1 MTTLRD
7 KAATTSAEYE
17 SALGELARRTAMLGA
32 IGYAA
37 TRIVGGADWKGG
49 IQELLDRLGGAMEV
63 SRVTLFQAHRGP
75 DGTMVQSCRWDWAE
89 PGMARLSD
97 DLRYQNMS
105 LADDDGAELGEWSR
119 RRERGEVIQALQR
132 DTDGYT
138 RQVFEEHGTL
148 SFLSVPIM
156 VEGRWWGFIGFD
168 ECREE
173 RVWSELEI
181 EVLKTAAALVAGAIE
196 RAAAHERLRLSEE
209 RYALVARGGND
220 GLYDWDV
227 AAGTAY
233 FSPRLHELLGL
244 PDGDLGDDPDA
255 FFNCMVPEDAS
266 RVRTV
271 LACDFAER
279 HRQFEFECRCRCGGA
294 QQWFVSRGTVLYEQ
308 GRVVRVVGQ
317 VRDISGRKAA
327 EERLRESEERFRTI
341 AETVPLAISISRPG
355 DGRLMFTNAQWS
367 TIFGIPRE
375 RAADVSTRDFY
386 DTPDRRDLLMGDVA
400 TGAGV
405 EGVEINLRRA
415 DGTRFWSLMSVRPV
429 TFQGERGLLSA
440 ITDITA
446 LKDAEAALRESAAG
460 VRAIL
465 ETALDAIITADGAG
479 RIVAFNPAAEAMF
492 GLRHEAVIGRPIEEI
507 VIPEAMRAR
516 HRAGMREA
524 VKSGGGG
531 LRGGRI
537 ETEGLRADGTT
548 FAVELTIT
556 TMPLQGG
563 TGFAAFLRDI
573 SERKRV
579 EQELA
584 AYRESLEQVV
594 EKRTAALG
602 AAEARLRAAINT
614 FQGGLALYDRDE
626 RLVIANDNCRA
637 LFPDA
642 EAILQPGSLLAD
654 LVRGNAVANRQG
666 DAWVA
671 EELARLRSEEEFVV
685 ERETY
690 AGRWIE
696 LRASH
701 MADGSLLLVI
711 TDITAYRTAEQA
723 LRTALAKERQ
733 LGQLQRE
740 FVSMTSHE
748 FRTPLAIID
757 AAAQRLMRRRDSLSA
772 AEFADLGRDMRDAVQ
787 RMVGMIDGILSSARL
802 ETGEILFTPRPM
814 DLAGLIGE
822 VCRRQGGLSPRHDI
836 RMALDAL
843 PGEIAADRALLDQV
857 FTNLLSNATKYAP
870 EGGPIEVAGRR
881 DGESV
886 VVTVADRGVGIP
898 KAELPRI
905 FERFFRARTSTGIV
919 GTGIGLY
926 TVKLLVDMHGGH
938 VSVESEEGQGTT
950 VTVRL
955 PIGRPAGAGG

>member
-1 MTTLRD
+1 MTILRD
-7 KAATTSAEYE
+7 KPATTSAEYE
-17 SALGELARRTAMLGA
+17 AALSELARRTAMLGA

-49 IQELLDRLGGAMEV
+49 IQELLDRLGTAMRV

-119 RRERGEVIQALQR
+119 RRQRGEVIQALRR

-156 VEGRWWGFIGFD
+156 VEGQWWGFIGFD

-233 FSPRLHELLGL
+233 FSPRLHELLGV
-244 PDGDLGDDPDA
+244 PDGDLGDDPNA

-271 LACDFAER
+271 LARDFAER
-279 HRQFEFECRCRCGGA
+279 HRQFEFECRCRCGGK

-341 AETVPLAISISRPG
+341 AETVPLAISISRPA

-375 RAADVSTRDFY
+375 RAVDVSTRDFY
-386 DTPDRRDLLMGDVA
+386 DTPDQRDRLMADIAAG
-400 TGAGV
+400 TGV
-405 EGVEINLRRA
+405 EGIEINLRRA

-440 ITDITA
+440 ITDVTA
-446 LKDAEAALRESAAG
+446 LKQAEAALRDSVAG

-492 GLRHEAVIGRPIEEI
+492 GLRREAVVGRPIEEI
-507 VIPEAMRAR
+507 IIPEALRAR

-524 VKSGGGG
+524 IESGGGG

-614 FQGGLALYDRDE
+614 FQGGFALYDRDE

-642 EAILQPGSLLAD
+642 EAILQPGSLLVD
-654 LVRGNAVANRQG
+654 LVRGNAVANRQD

-690 AGRWIE
+690 EGRWIE

-711 TDITAYRTAEQA
+711 TDISGYRTAERA

-772 AEFADLGRDMRDAVQ
+772 AEFTDLGRDMRDAVQ

-802 ETGEILFTPRPM
+802 EAGEIRFTPRPM

-822 VCRRQGGLSPRHDI
+822 ICRRQGGLSPRHDI

-843 PGEIAADRALLDQV
+843 PAEIAADRSLLDQV

-881 DGESV
+881 EGESV

-926 TVKLLVDMHGGH
+926 AVKRLVDMHGGR

-955 PIGRPAGAGG
+955 PIGRPADAGG